1 MKLIVCS
8 KKNIASKNI
17 FNLFISKFGFKE
29 SFNHSKFKDSPVY
42 KSEKNKEYT
51 DFELINTNKEI
62 IDVDY
67 LNDFFKPEIY
77 IVASTHSSKSEEK
90 TLTCHPTGNFS
101 KAGLKGRD
109 YEVCLSNALY
119 LRNCLLFLK
128 KQQNEFNDF
137 NICFEATHHGPSSM
151 NAPLMFVECGSTEK
165 EWNNMRVCEIVCRA
179 ILDANCNNTNSKG
192 EKLRVAVGFGG
203 PHYTPNFSKDYVLD
217 KIAYGHFCAKYNMDT
232 INEEI
237 VLKAFD
243 KCVPKADFAVLD
255 WKGLDAGHREK
266 LVKIFEKNRIKWVK
280 VGSLKE

>member
-1 MKLIVCS
+1 
-8 KKNIASKNI
+8 
-17 FNLFISKFGFKE
+17 
-29 SFNHSKFKDSPVY
+29 
-42 KSEKNKEYT
+42 
-51 DFELINTNKEI
+51 
-62 IDVDY
+62 
-67 LNDFFKPEIY
+67 
-77 IVASTHSSKSEEK
+77 
-90 TLTCHPTGNFS
+90 
-101 KAGLKGRD
+101 
-109 YEVCLSNALY
+109 
-119 LRNCLLFLK
+119 
-128 KQQNEFNDF
+128 
-137 NICFEATHHGPSSM
+137 
-151 NAPLMFVECGSTEK
+151 
-165 EWNNMRVCEIVCRA
+165 MRVCEIVCRA